1 MAQVQTEEWKQG
13 NGSLTEWTFSF
24 PYLSKTD
31 VKVEVDGTLLT
42 YTTATSPGTNE
53 YTVDDSGAAKVIL
66 GTAPANAGT
75 ENVRIYRDTDV
86 EKAFGGV
93 YAAGS
98 SIRSKDL
105 NDNQD
110 QCLYALQEEQTN
122 KIVTA
127 KIRDKQITADKI
139 ALDTITAAQIAED
152 AIGASEL
159 ADNSV
164 ASANIINGTI
174 VNEDISTSA
183 AIDGSKL
190 QASSDSNAGSMSSAH
205 FTKLESIDADATDDQ
220 TPAEIKTAYESNS
233 NTNAYTDAEKTKL
246 GGIDDGAEVN
256 VQSDW
261 NASSGDAQILNKP
274 TIPTVDATSV
284 NAAGAVMNSDINA
297 KGDLFVGTADNTL
310 INVGI
315 GDDGQVLTAASGET
329 SGVKWQAGSGV
340 TNGDKGDITVA
351 NAGTGTES
359 WTIDDDTVTP
369 GKLEDTAVTAGSYT
383 NTNITVDAQGRITSA
398 VSGSSGGAAS
408 ITIKD
413 EGSALTTAA
422 TGLDFVGSAVTVT
435 GTGAEKTVTI
445 TGGAEITV
453 KDEGSALTTAATTLN
468 FTGAGV
474 TASGT
479 GAEKTINV
487 AAGSTDLSYTAGTRE
502 LASSTGTNVTLPEV
516 TAGGSSGLLT
526 GGDKTKL
533 DGIDDDADVTDATTV
548 AAAGAFMKSTATT
561 KGDVFV
567 ATASNTIARI
577 GVGDNDQVLVADS
590 ARTEGVKWADQA
602 GGASA
607 NYILLNLHN
616 SDGSSPLAFNGSSQ
630 IYNLKRRDNGN
641 QASIN
646 KAAQLLITLNGVVQ
660 KANDGVTIEDTDE
673 GFCLV
678 DSDTIKFATAPPT
691 GSVVHVVQMGDV
703 TNIGTPSDGTV
714 TEAKLS
720 VSNDPTN
727 DYVLT
732 ADATVTGGLKWVDHP
747 ASVGG
752 ATGVTF
758 NDNVVVKLGTD
769 GDFELVSDGT
779 DTKFKNKSGNTSG
792 DLYIDTDKVF
802 IRNAAGDETVATF
815 DSDAEV
821 ALYHDNVKK
830 FETTAAGATVTGAL
844 TATSFSGTVASSN
857 LSGALPALDGSN
869 LTGITASPETQF
881 IAFTRQA
888 DGNLRCIYS
897 EITDSV
903 SYKTTDYEHRGGA
916 QWKFV
921 DNSYLHTTNSL
932 SRLGSYTR
940 PDGTSPA
947 VGEPKYHINSAGH
960 LILTV

>member
-53 YTVDDSGAAKVIL
+53 YTVDDSGAAKVKL

-75 ENVRIYRDTDV
+75 DNVRIYRDTDV

-127 KIRDKQITADKI
+127 KIRDKQITAAKI
-139 ALDTITAAQIAED
+139 ADDTITASQIAAD

-164 ASANIINGTI
+164 ASANIIDGTI
-174 VNEDISTSA
+174 VNADISDSAAIAGSKIAAATTSA
-183 AIDGSKL
+183 AGSL
-190 QASSDSNAGSMSSAH
+190 SAADK
-205 FTKLESIDADATDDQ
+205 TKLDSVETNATADQ
-220 TPAEIKTAYESNS
+220 TAAEIKSAYEGNAD
-233 NTNAYTDAEKTKL
+233 TNAYTDAEKTKL
-246 GGIDDGAEVN
+246 SGIATGAEVN

-310 INVGI
+310 INVGV
-315 GDDGQVLTAASGET
+315 GSNGQVLTAASGET
-329 SGVKWQAGSGV
+329 AGVKWQAGSGV

-351 NAGTGTES
+351 NAGTGSET
-359 WTIDDDTVTP
+359 WTIDDDAVTA
-369 GKLEDTAVTAGSYT
+369 GKLADTAVTAGSYT

-413 EGSALTTAA
+413 EGTTLTTAA

-435 GTGAEKTVTI
+435 GSGAEKTVTI
-445 TGGAEITV
+445 SGGEITV
-453 KDEGSALTTAATTLN
+453 KDEGSALSTAATTLN

-526 GGDKTKL
+526 GADKTKL
-533 DGIDDDADVTDATTV
+533 DAIDASADVTDATTV
-548 AAAGAFMKSTATT
+548 AAAGAFMKSTADA

-567 ATASNTIARI
+567 ATANDTITRI
-577 GVGDNDQVLVADS
+577 AVGTNDQVLVADS
-590 ARTEGVKWADQA
+590 AQAAGVKWADQA

-660 KANDGVTIEDTDE
+660 KANDGTTIAASDE

-678 DSDTIKFATAPPT
+678 DSDTIKFATAPPS

-720 VSNDPTN
+720 VSNPPTN

-747 ASVGG
+747 AAVGG
-752 ATGVTF
+752 ANSATF
-758 NDNVVVKLGTD
+758 NDNVAVKLGTD
-769 GDFELVSDGT
+769 GDFELVSDGN
-779 DTKFKNKSGNTSG
+779 DTKFKNKSGNNSG

-802 IRNAAGDETVATF
+802 IRNAAGNETVATF

-821 ALYHDNVKK
+821 ALYHDNAKK
-830 FETTAAGATVTGAL
+830 LETTANGVTVTGAL

-869 LTGITASPETQF
+869 LTGITATPETQF
-881 IAFTRQA
+881 IAFNREA
-888 DGNLRCIYS
+888 DGDLRCTYS
-897 EITDSV
+897 QVSDSV
-903 SYKTTDYEHRGGA
+903 TYKTSDYEHRGGT

-921 DNSYLHTTNSL
+921 DNSYLHTSGSL
-932 SRLGSYTR
+932 TRLGSYTR
-940 PDGTSPA
+940 PDGSTPA
-947 VGEPKYHINSAGH
+947 VGQPKYHLNSAGH